1 MDTDER
7 LRALWQGQRLP
18 AVPAAQLLARVQR
31 HHHRLRLQRVLE
43 AVISL
48 TAVAWFSATFLSR
61 PFAPVEWLLL
71 PYFSVFL
78 VVAWSFNL
86 RHAPRHQALAENTK
100 VYASLRLA
108 QLRARLRELQLV
120 RRSAQW
126 LLGYAL
132 AALLFALFLGSS
144 DWHRATLSLAAT
156 AVFWLLG
163 CELIVRHW
171 GLRCRREYRA
181 LLRLR

>member
-7 LRALWQGQRLP
+7 LRALWQGQSLP
-18 AVPAAQLLARVQR
+18 AVPAAQLLAQVQR
-31 HHHRLRLQRVLE
+31 HHRRLRLQRVLE
-43 AVISL
+43 AMISL
-48 TAVAWFSATFLSR
+48 AAVIWFIATFLSR
-61 PFAPVEWLLL
+61 PFAAVEWLLL

-86 RHAPRHQALAENTK
+86 RHTPRHRAVAENTQ
-100 VYASLRLA
+100 VYAGLRLA

-126 LLGYAL
+126 LMAYAL
-132 AALLFALFLGSS
+132 AALLLALFRGTPE
-144 DWHRATLSLAAT
+144 WHRATLSLAVT

-171 GLRCRREYRA
+171 SRRCRREYRA

>member
-1 MDTDER
+1 MDADER

-31 HHHRLRLQRVLE
+31 HQRRLRLQRVLE
-43 AVISL
+43 AAISL
-48 TAVAWFSATFLSR
+48 IAVAWFIAIFLHR

-71 PYFSVFL
+71 PYFSTFL

-86 RHAPRHQALAENTK
+86 RHRPRRQAVAENTQ
-100 VYASLRLA
+100 VYAGLRLA

-132 AALLFALFLGSS
+132 AALLLALFRGTP
-144 DWHRATLSLAAT
+144 DWHRATLSLAVT

-163 CELIVRHW
+163 CELIARHW
-171 GLRCRREYRA
+171 SRRCRREYRA
-181 LLRLR
+181 LRRLR